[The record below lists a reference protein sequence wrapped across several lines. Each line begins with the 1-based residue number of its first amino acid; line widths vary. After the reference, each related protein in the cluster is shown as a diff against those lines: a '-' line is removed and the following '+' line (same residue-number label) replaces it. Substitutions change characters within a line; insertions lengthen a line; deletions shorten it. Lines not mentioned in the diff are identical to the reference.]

1 MLAALLAAAWIVL
14 GAYDARGPS
23 QAALA
28 GVGLLLGIA
37 LYHASFGFT
46 GAWRAMITSRRTV
59 GLRAQMVMLGAAV
72 LLFFPALAAGGVFGI
87 DVRGAVAPVGLS
99 VAAGAF
105 MFGVGMQLAGGC
117 ASGTLYTVGGGSSK
131 MMVAL
136 FGFVLGSV
144 IATHHVDWWWGLA
157 SFPSFSIVRSWGL
170 FPAMG
175 ATMVLFGLILW
186 GAGRLERARH
196 GAIEPLFGRR
206 PDGGHSFLTAPLF
219 SGPLF
224 SGPLFS
230 GPLFSGPWPILWG
243 ALALAALNYATLLLS
258 GRPWGVTSA
267 FALWG
272 AKGAMGLGIDVT
284 LWPYWR
290 GAQAALSRSVFF
302 DVTSV
307 MNLGIMAGALIAA
320 AAAGR
325 FAPAWKIPARTL
337 IAALLGGLLL
347 GYGARLAY
355 GCNIGAFFSG
365 IASGSLHGWLWLVA
379 ALVGN
384 ILGVRLRALFG
395 LK

>member
-1 MLAALLAAAWIVL
+1 MLAALLAAGWIGL
-14 GAYDARGPS
+14 GAYDARGVS

-46 GAWRAMITSRRTV
+46 GAWRAMITTRRTL

-72 LLFFPALAAGGVFGI
+72 LLFFPALGAGEVFGI
-87 DVRGAVAPVGLS
+87 TLRGAVAPVGLS

-105 MFGVGMQLAGGC
+105 MFGIGMQLAGGC
-117 ASGTLYTVGGGSSK
+117 ASGTLYTLGGGSSK

-157 SFPSFSIVRSWGL
+157 SFSSFSIVREWGL
-170 FPAMG
+170 FPALA
-175 ATMVLFGLILW
+175 ATMALFGLILW
-186 GAGRLERARH
+186 AAGRLEQARH
-196 GAIEPLFGRR
+196 GTVEPLFGRS
-206 PDGGHSFLTAPLF
+206 PDGGHSFRSA
-219 SGPLF
+219 PLF

-243 ALALAALNYATLLLS
+243 ALALAALNYATLLLA

-284 LWPYWR
+284 AWPYWQ
-290 GAQAALSRSVFF
+290 GAQGALSRSVFF

-307 MNLGIMAGALIAA
+307 MNLGIMAGALMAA
-320 AAAGR
+320 GAAGR
-325 FAPAWKIPARTL
+325 FAPGWKIPARTL

-365 IASGSLHGWLWLVA
+365 IASGSLHGWLWLAA
-379 ALVGN
+379 ALGGN
-384 ILGVRLRALFG
+384 IAGVRLRSLFG
-395 LK
+395 LG